1 MTHHSG
7 ILVLLFIVFSLILGA
22 AVRHGLKN
30 TTIPYTIT
38 LLVIGLLLGF
48 AGRSELVSSQPNL
61 LNETINFIA
70 DIDPHLILF
79 LFLPTLIFESAF
91 AIETHLFRRTFN
103 QIAILAVP
111 GLILSTM
118 LTAVLV
124 KYLFP
129 WDWSWP
135 ICLMFGALVSA
146 TDPVAVVALLKEMSS
161 RKRLETLIEGE
172 SLLNDGTAIVIFTL
186 FYGMLS
192 VTNGGEFNLL
202 TVIGEFSWVV
212 SFGLFIGLVLGWLS
226 LVWIGKVFND
236 PMIEITLSI
245 AIAYLVFYIAEHT
258 FHVSGVVAV
267 VTLAII
273 FASFGRTRISPEV
286 AGFLHHF
293 WEMMAHI
300 ANTLIFLL
308 CGIIIAKTVQ
318 LNDPQ
323 AWIALAILYVGVLVI
338 RAISVITFTPIL
350 KRIGL
355 GITKEKSIVLIWGG
369 LRGAVALALA
379 LSVAQDDNFAQ
390 DTGDQILFLCA
401 GIVVLTIL
409 INGGTFRWLLTRLG
423 LSELP
428 PGKQATVAK
437 ARKNVD
443 IALNQMMAELKDN
456 ELMSYAQWDKI
467 EQDLHI
473 GKATEQSADSDTPS
487 NGGISANQPQASQQ
501 DLNIAFKRRLL
512 ESERKQ
518 YWQQYNDGILSRQ
531 AVKVLIAVVEEA
543 LDGEPVITP
552 RPGLE
557 KHWRFA
563 KTLEL
568 WSQTPVLNTL
578 SRSITFD
585 HLKLSYDVARGFLL
599 AQQILLKEMAQIA
612 PDESML
618 HQAQQEVEQNITII
632 NDNIAQIRNGFP
644 NIVTKLETH
653 VASRLLLNRKR
664 KVIHQLADSGVLD
677 KPEAERLTG
686 EVEQQM
692 QDLR

>member
-1 MTHHSG
+1 MTHHPG

-22 AVRHGLKN
+22 AVRHALKN

-38 LLVIGLLLGF
+38 LLVMGLLMGF
-48 AGRSELVSSQPNL
+48 AGRSDFINNELYL
-61 LNETINFIA
+61 LSETIHFISA
-70 DIDPHLILF
+70 IDPHLILF

-91 AIETHLFRRTFN
+91 SIETHLFRRTFN

-111 GLILSTM
+111 GLILSTL

-124 KYLFP
+124 KTLFP

-135 ICLMFGALVSA
+135 IALMFGALVSA

-202 TVIGEFSWVV
+202 NVIGEFSWVV
-212 SFGLFIGLVLGWLS
+212 SFGLFIGLVLGWLA

-245 AIAYLVFYIAEHT
+245 AVAYLVFYIAEHS

-308 CGIIIAKTVQ
+308 CGIIIAKTVR
-318 LNDPQ
+318 LDDPE
-323 AWIALAILYVGVLVI
+323 AWLALGILYIGVLVI
-338 RAISVITFTPIL
+338 RAISVMTFMPIL
-350 KRIGL
+350 KRIGI

-379 LSVAQDDNFAQ
+379 LSVAQDDNFPKAI
-390 DTGDQILFLCA
+390 GDQILFLCA

-409 INGGTFRWLLTRLG
+409 INGGSFRWLLTRLG
-423 LSELP
+423 LNELP
-428 PGKQATVAK
+428 PAKQATVDK

-443 IALNQMMAELKDN
+443 TALSTMMAELKDN
-456 ELMSYAQWDKI
+456 ELMSYAQWDTI
-467 EQDLHI
+467 EQNLQI
-473 GKATEQSADSDTPS
+473 NTDTTTNDDNPT
-487 NGGISANQPQASQQ
+487 QASDE
-501 DLNIAFKRRLL
+501 DLNVAFKRRLL

-518 YWQQYNDGILSRQ
+518 YWQQYNEGILSRQ
-531 AVKVLIAVVEEA
+531 AVKILVAVVEEA

-568 WSQTPVLNTL
+568 WSQTPVVNAL
-578 SRSITFD
+578 SHSITFN
-585 HLKLSYDVARGFLL
+585 HLKLSYDIARGFLL
-599 AQQILLKEMAQIA
+599 AQQTLLDEMAQIA
-612 PDESML
+612 PDDTML
-618 HQAQQEVEQNITII
+618 KQAQQQVAQNITTI
-632 NDNIAQIRNGFP
+632 NNNIRQIREGFP
-644 NIVTKLETH
+644 NIVIQLETH

-664 KVIHQLADSGVLD
+664 KVIHQLAESGVLD
-677 KPEAERLTG
+677 RPEAERLTG

-692 QDLR
+692 QSLK